1 MKKLAKYLDLFLK
14 VGFWVLII
22 LSPLMIIT
30 MVGVGTLMNNPA
42 IPDTLKLETNFVYHG
57 LSFVMKSNLDNY
69 NYMSWLS
76 VIELLIGNSVLLYNI
91 VQIRG
96 ILAGVL
102 EDNPFSKQIIKCVK
116 KLAYGIIIGS
126 LIFSTTQAIIN
137 YLSLNHLNILE
148 SLYHAGIEVNYT
160 FNIFENSLIVEGLLV
175 LLLAH
180 VFQYGLQ
187 LQEEYDATL

>member
-57 LSFVMKSNLDNY
+57 LSFVMNSNLDNY

-91 VQIRG
+91 VQI
-96 ILAGVL
+96 
-102 EDNPFSKQIIKCVK
+102 SKQIIKCVK

-148 SLYHAGIEVNYT
+148 SLYQAGIEVNYT